1 MSSPSANV
9 LTAVVLVA
17 LVLAAAAL
25 RIAADPIVRDGI
37 VADGRGASLYALGK
51 TGPAPD
57 PLQASVE
64 LAASDER
71 PER

>member
-1 MSSPSANV
+1 MSSSSANV

-25 RIAADPIVRDGI
+25 RIAAGPIVAHDI

-51 TGPAPD
+51 TGPEPD
-57 PLQASVE
+57 PLLASVE
-64 LAASDER
+64 LAASDAK
-71 PER
+71 P